1 MRNAGAK
8 QDVHLKEPV
17 DNNPPTRKLNSR
29 ALTLIALHI
38 LLFVYSLSGLFSKN
52 ASMQPFLSFEFCA
65 LYAGMLIVL
74 AIYAIGWQQILK
86 RLPLTLAFAN
96 KAITVVWGIVLGA
109 LVFGETITWPMIVGA
124 VLVIAGVVLFSIA
137 DNEDKDDAEDD
148 PANRT
153 ESAGPSNEGG
163 DNA

>member
-1 MRNAGAK
+1 VK
-8 QDVHLKEPV
+8 QGHRLKDTE
-17 DNNPPTRKLNSR
+17 DKDSSARKLNSR

-124 VLVIAGVVLFSIA
+124 ILVIAGVVLFSIA
-137 DNEDKDDAEDD
+137 DNEDNVNAEDD
-148 PANRT
+148 SPNHADG
-153 ESAGPSNEGG
+153 APSSCEG
-163 DNA
+163 DDAR

>member
-1 MRNAGAK
+1 MK
-8 QDVHLKEPV
+8 QGHRLKDTE
-17 DNNPPTRKLNSR
+17 DKNSSTLKLNSR

-124 VLVIAGVVLFSIA
+124 ILVIAGVVLFSIA
-137 DNEDKDDAEDD
+137 DNEDNA
-148 PANRT
+148 
-153 ESAGPSNEGG
+153 AGEGDSPNHADGAPSSCEGG
-163 DNA
+163 DVR

>member
-1 MRNAGAK
+1 MK
-8 QDVHLKEPV
+8 DTEDK
-17 DNNPPTRKLNSR
+17 NPSTRKLNSR
-29 ALTLIALHI
+29 ALTLIALHV

-96 KAITVVWGIVLGA
+96 KAITIVWGIVLGA
-109 LVFGETITWPMIVGA
+109 LVFGESITWPMIVGA
-124 VLVIAGVVLFSIA
+124 ILVIAGVVLFSIA
-137 DNEDKDDAEDD
+137 DNEDNATGEGDSPDH
-148 PANRT
+148 ANGA
-153 ESAGPSNEGG
+153 SSSHEGG
-163 DNA
+163 DAQ